1 MKQEEKKEEKNEEK
15 QVEEKKEEKQV
26 EEKKEEKQ
34 EEEKKEEPKP
44 PSPCVLY
51 VDLHC
56 VGCAKKI
63 QRSIMKMRGVHYVV
77 FLLPNVM
84 LCMNHVY
91 SFLFCVCL
99 LIGVEGVVIDMA
111 KNEVTIKGIVEPQT
125 ICNTIIK
132 KTKRR
137 ASVIS
142 PLPPAEGEP
151 IPEVVNSQ
159 VIIIFLSFLVNNI
172 QIN

>member
-1 MKQEEKKEEKNEEK
+1 
-15 QVEEKKEEKQV
+15 
-26 EEKKEEKQ
+26 
-34 EEEKKEEPKP
+34 
-44 PSPCVLY
+44 
-51 VDLHC
+51 
-56 VGCAKKI
+56 
-63 QRSIMKMRGVHYVV
+63 
-77 FLLPNVM
+77 M
-84 LCMNHVY
+84 LFFCYQMFICMNHVY
-91 SFLFCVCL
+91 SFLFCVYL

-159 VIIIFLSFLVNNI
+159 VIIIFFSFLVKNHR
-172 QIN
+172 